1 MKNETRMRQNFPLI
15 PVLGLFALIACIL
28 LSVAVAL
35 VLGAKDHSP
44 LLGPAFISIGLT
56 FVYAGSFFLV
66 KPEQTANVLRG
77 SRIDWMPPRIRGAI
91 LVIFG
96 AWWTLVG
103 IAGLFG

>member
-1 MKNETRMRQNFPLI
+1 MRQDFPLI
-15 PVLGLFALIACIL
+15 PVIGLFIGVFCIL

-35 VLGAKDHSP
+35 AVGAKDHSP
-44 LLGPAFISIGLT
+44 VLGPAFISIGLT
-56 FVYAGSFFLV
+56 FVYAGSFFLL
-66 KPEQTANVLRG
+66 KPQQTTNMMRG
-77 SRIDWMPPRIRGAI
+77 SRVDWVPPRIRGAI